1 MPVGKYRLT
10 ANTIGYWQG
19 DWQNTVP
26 HGVYVFAENNG
37 TEYRAEAH
45 TIEFGGIMGTEAP
58 AEGIPSPRNVI
69 LEFFALEGSIKVGF
83 KTVNTNCN
91 WVAWTISSSNIWV
104 WSKAAW
110 QKN

>member
-1 MPVGKYRLT
+1 MDISQTLENMPVGKYRLT

-45 TIEFGGIMGTEAP
+45 TIEFGDTEVLKP
-58 AEGIPSPRNVI
+58 
-69 LEFFALEGSIKVGF
+69 LL
-83 KTVNTNCN
+83 
-91 WVAWTISSSNIWV
+91 
-104 WSKAAW
+104 KAFLLRAM
-110 QKN
+110 

>member
-1 MPVGKYRLT
+1 MDHFSEKWVTSANNGNLSGNPMDISQTLENMPVGKYRLT

-45 TIEFGGIMGTEAP
+45 TIEFGGIRGTEAP

-69 LEFFALEGSIKVGF
+69 LEFFDSGRL
-83 KTVNTNCN
+83 N
-91 WVAWTISSSNIWV
+91 
-104 WSKAAW
+104 
-110 QKN
+110 